1 LSIPALQQKW
11 TWEDVVALIG
21 NELKFGR
28 GKMHDMEE
36 KDLNEKPL
44 IKNENPITVMI
55 VPFDQD
61 EKKKPRD
68 GSGKDK

>member
-1 LSIPALQQKW
+1 M
-11 TWEDVVALIG
+11 ALIG

-28 GKMHDMEE
+28 GKMRDMEE
-36 KDLNEKPL
+36 KYLNEKPL
-44 IKNENPITVMI
+44 IKNENPTIVMI

-68 GSGKDK
+68 GSGKTHDANLWGSDLLDWGY